1 PCPRRSRQIVDRQ
14 PVLARMLQR
23 PEDQRQLRR
32 RGLQQQREINVER
45 AESNAETT
53 QLCTA
58 GLVERLQFLGDRLP
72 LQNSEALSEAESNPA
87 RQPGKILSLAELHE
101 RLKALTNR
109 VVEPSRQALLD
120 FLLVRRLQVLIR
132 Y

>member
-1 PCPRRSRQIVDRQ
+1 
-14 PVLARMLQR
+14 MLQR

-32 RGLQQQREINVER
+32 RGLQQQRKINVER
-45 AESNAETT
+45 AEPHAETT

-72 LQNSEALSEAESNPA
+72 LQNSEVLSEAESNPA

-101 RLKALTNR
+101 RFESLTDR
-109 VVEPSRQALLD
+109 VVEPGRQALLD
-120 FLLVRRLQVLIR
+120 FLLVRCLQVLIS